1 MNPGQLSRYIRIAFI
16 PVLLILSVVVYL
28 SDGIFDTGDG
38 ILHYQIARWSWKHPE
53 LLLHHWGKPVF
64 TLLCSPFAQLGYK
77 GAVMFN
83 MLCHVATAWLTWR
96 IAVRLQLRHAAL
108 APILMLFAPISWGV
122 WQSGLTEPLFALVLM
137 SGIYFIVAGRYTTSA
152 LLLSLLPFVRTEGFI
167 LLPLFAVYFLLRR
180 EFISMFLLAA
190 GTIAYSVIGSVTLY
204 HDLLWVIH
212 GNPYKGELN
221 YGHGELLYFVK
232 RNEFLFGWAMSAFI
246 VIGLLVP
253 LIGKK
258 KAPPVSLAMLLLVCG
273 SFVVFFAAHSIFWW
287 KGLFGSYG
295 LIRVIACVV
304 PCGVLIALNG
314 LQRLTS
320 VYEQHKSAVV
330 ITLVAVCGITAFNAV
345 SQHGIIRNRDDKQE
359 LIYATAAQIKELNP
373 SGSRVYY
380 GYPLITHAL
389 EGDPFDQNKFME
401 MWGLETRNNFK
412 SGELVVWDSHFGPVQ
427 YNLSEQ
433 RLLSIPGMT
442 EVYRSERGTDGNK
455 HYFVITRYR

>member
-1 MNPGQLSRYIRIAFI
+1 
-16 PVLLILSVVVYL
+16 
-28 SDGIFDTGDG
+28 
-38 ILHYQIARWSWKHPE
+38 
-53 LLLHHWGKPVF
+53 
-64 TLLCSPFAQLGYK
+64 
-77 GAVMFN
+77 
-83 MLCHVATAWLTWR
+83 
-96 IAVRLQLRHAAL
+96 
-108 APILMLFAPISWGV
+108 
-122 WQSGLTEPLFALVLM
+122 
-137 SGIYFIVAGRYTTSA
+137 
-152 LLLSLLPFVRTEGFI
+152 
-167 LLPLFAVYFLLRR
+167 
-180 EFISMFLLAA
+180 
-190 GTIAYSVIGSVTLY
+190 
-204 HDLLWVIH
+204 
-212 GNPYKGELN
+212 
-221 YGHGELLYFVK
+221 
-232 RNEFLFGWAMSAFI
+232 MSAFI

-253 LIGKK
+253 LVGKK

-345 SQHGIIRNRDDKQE
+345 SQHGVIRSRDEKQD

-373 SGSRVYY
+373 TGNRMYY

-442 EVYRSERGTDGNK
+442 EVFRSERGTDGNK